1 MKVST
6 RIEKQRAAQTA
17 NQAAQNTAAQKQQA
31 LLDTPLSKIT
41 SAMIEAMDSDTY
53 KKMLVQHG
61 EAFAAKSLPVP
72 KGIRRADM
80 ADTQASV
87 RTRDML
93 ARQIS
98 PEAQALIQDGIRK
111 TRQAEL
117 EEGARILS
125 EAEEKKRA
133 AKFARLFNKPYTGK
147 FALILDEAVR
157 MTEAKYDELSKM
169 TQENVRHQAL
179 WTVKLSQ
186 DQYPIGLDKSM
197 GQGYDSDGKLLT
209 DDETA
214 KVLRFCVVN
223 EFDLMDEGNIF
234 IAYLILKAED
244 VLRSKVHDVVVKFDL
259 EDEPAR
265 MPEPTSI
272 TMQKNPWRVGS
283 REYEE
288 YEREAHDFNRFVEID
303 GTIGEFITEIGKAS
317 NMRVP
322 ADAEEWI
329 YNALT
334 KHRLPATRENV
345 RRQFYARWFR
355 EVPPGVFSQD
365 EINRWNEERRVDHL
379 SAADYLRE
387 NVLGVPT
394 QWQHGKR

>member
-1 MKVST
+1 
-6 RIEKQRAAQTA
+6 
-17 NQAAQNTAAQKQQA
+17 
-31 LLDTPLSKIT
+31 
-41 SAMIEAMDSDTY
+41 MIEEMDADTY
-53 KKMLVQHG
+53 KKMLSAHG
-61 EAFAAKSLPVP
+61 EAFAAKSLPLPTGV
-72 KGIRRADM
+72 RSVLSADSHV
-80 ADTQASV
+80 SV

-98 PEAQALIQDGIRK
+98 PEHQVLIQDAIRK
-111 TRQAEL
+111 TKRAEL

-125 EAEEKKRA
+125 EAEEQKRA

-147 FALILDEAVR
+147 VALILDEAVR
-157 MTEAKYDELSKM
+157 LTEARYAEFAKM
-169 TQENVRHQAL
+169 GPDGVRHQAL
-179 WTVKLSQ
+179 WTVKVSQ
-186 DQYPIGLDKSM
+186 DQYPIGLDKAL
-197 GQGYDSDGKLLT
+197 GLGYDGDGKLLT

-214 KVLRFCVVN
+214 KVLRFCYVN
-223 EFDLMDEGNIF
+223 EIDPMDEGNIF

-259 EDEPAR
+259 DAEPAR
-265 MPEPTSI
+265 IPAPKSI
-272 TMQKNPWRVGS
+272 TMQKNPFPKGS
-283 REYEE
+283 RDWEE

-303 GTIGEFITEIGKAS
+303 ASIGEYIVEIGEAS

-334 KHRLPATRENV
+334 KHRLPVNRENV

-365 EINRWNEERRVDHL
+365 EINRWNEERRVDRL